1 MSAFECRPDAPRSRD
16 LSIVTARHF
25 FTGTASVGLSIFE
38 ACSLRNSAEPS
49 RRAPSP
55 YERDTAPSSNKIRGA
70 LDPTRETRTVTKLT
84 AVAAAALLTLTVQGT
99 AHAQM
104 SGLTGVQSA
113 QTDQLFVHKTGRRG
127 GRIAA
132 GIALGVLSAAA
143 IAHGSRHYY
152 DDRDDWR
159 HERRCRRWMYRCE
172 DGDRRSCWK
181 FDRRC

>member
-1 MSAFECRPDAPRSRD
+1 MM
-16 LSIVTARHF
+16 
-25 FTGTASVGLSIFE
+25 
-38 ACSLRNSAEPS
+38 
-49 RRAPSP
+49 
-55 YERDTAPSSNKIRGA
+55 
-70 LDPTRETRTVTKLT
+70 KLT
-84 AVAAAALLTLTVQGT
+84 AVAAAAFLAFAVQGT

-104 SGLTGVQSA
+104 SALAGVQSA
-113 QTDQLFVHKTGRRG
+113 QTDQLVVHKTGRRD

-132 GIALGVLSAAA
+132 GIALGVLSAGA

-172 DGDRRSCWK
+172 DGDRRSCRK

>member
-1 MSAFECRPDAPRSRD
+1 MMKR
-16 LSIVTARHF
+16 
-25 FTGTASVGLSIFE
+25 
-38 ACSLRNSAEPS
+38 
-49 RRAPSP
+49 
-55 YERDTAPSSNKIRGA
+55 
-70 LDPTRETRTVTKLT
+70 T
-84 AVAAAALLTLTVQGT
+84 AVAAAFLTLAVQGT

-104 SGLTGVQSA
+104 PGLAGVQSA
-113 QTDQLFVHKTGRRG
+113 QTEQALVHKTGRRG

-132 GIALGVLSAAA
+132 GFVLGALSATA

-172 DGDRRSCWK
+172 DGHRRSCWK